1 MKRLFSVF
9 MAVCLVMSALSV
21 TAFAANATNSSG
33 KCHLYFDGAYS
44 GGSQLSSIRINKSV
58 ELRFTV
64 IDTGTDRENLV
75 PDTFEIIYDSEG
87 LPLQN
92 GKTVADITL
101 TPQETKAGKL
111 QFDVRIP
118 VTYNA
123 KDNEVSFT
131 IFYQS
136 KGIEE
141 EEEERTTPSGGAAAA
156 SEGGGENQTPG
167 AGTGNENNSTT
178 PPSGENVVIY
188 DHSIDCTY
196 TVNECREYVEEDDDD
211 EDEEEIILAPMTP
224 YIIVSNYSYGADSV
238 TAGEDF
244 TLTLT
249 LKNTSK
255 EYDLDNIVMNITP
268 QGVFS
273 VASSS
278 NTLYLEKIAKGG
290 SVTKSIDIKAG
301 MTKLTDDDDSNTIN
315 LSFKFQYEANDKR
328 FDGSSSESITIPV
341 DYPDRF
347 ELGTLEYWDQTYVGE
362 EVYVY
367 LPMVNKG
374 RSSVYNLTATLQG
387 DMSNAGQSQYVGN
400 LSAGT
405 ENGADFS
412 MRFDEPGEKECEIVV
427 TYEDA
432 NMIERTASKTFKINV
447 MSWEEPVFDE
457 PVFEEDPS
465 LMEEP
470 TVPTFTNDPEVLKLV
485 GIISAVT
492 IVGVAVFML
501 RQKRSAESVVDDEEL

>member
-9 MAVCLVMSALSV
+9 MAVCLVVSALSF
-21 TAFAANATNSSG
+21 TALAANASNSSG
-33 KCHLYFDGAYS
+33 KCHLYYDGAYS
-44 GGSQLSSIRINKSV
+44 NGSQLSSIRINKSV

-64 IDTGTDRENLV
+64 IDTSIDREDLV
-75 PDTFEIIYDSEG
+75 DGTIEGYYNSSG
-87 LPLQN
+87 LPLQS
-92 GKTVADITL
+92 GKDMSITAGQ
-101 TPQETKAGKL
+101 TSAGKL
-111 QFDVRIP
+111 KFDVRIP

-123 KDNEVSFT
+123 KDNDVSFT

-136 KGIEE
+136 RGIEE
-141 EEEERTTPSGGAAAA
+141 ESAAPSENTATASENNITPTTPSVGA
-156 SEGGGENQTPG
+156 NT
-167 AGTGNENNSTT
+167 
-178 PPSGENVVIY
+178 VIY

-196 TVNECREYVEEDDDD
+196 TVTECREYTEDDDSD
-211 EDEEEIILAPMTP
+211 YDDEEIALAPMTP
-224 YIIVSNYSYGADSV
+224 YIIVSNYSYGDESV
-238 TAGEDF
+238 TAGENF

-387 DMSNAGQSQYVGN
+387 DMSNAGQSQYIGN

-405 ENGADFS
+405 ENGADFGI
-412 MRFDEPGEKECEIVV
+412 RFDEPGEKDCEIVV

-457 PVFEEDPS
+457 PMFDEDPS

-470 TVPTFTNDPEVLKLV
+470 PVPQFTNDPEVLKLV

-501 RQKRSAESVVDDEEL
+501 RQKRNAESVVDDEEL